1 MWKILTLFLADRSLA
16 VPENMSICVT
26 FSELLVQLF
35 LSGSKNVPCMELY
48 WGRKVCSKESKKW
61 NWKYRFETEEKMS
74 WNWKK
79 INWRNFQNLLFK
91 FKFFPP
97 QFKIFFLYFFF
108 LRSFKLLILFWHGG
122 GGGRGNMTDPLTT
135 KAGNTVP
142 ADAFRHH
149 WNWKC
154 LQHIID
160 ILRVCNW
167 FWKITCFT
175 DITCLCQRTTYVS
188 VEQMWYWQI
197 VKIVVHV

>member
-61 NWKYRFETEEKMS
+61 NWKYRFGTEEKMS

-97 QFKIFFLYFFF
+97 QFKIFFLHFFF

-122 GGGRGNMTDPLTT
+122 GGAWKHDWPAHYKSWKHSPSWCIQAPLELEMSST
-135 KAGNTVP
+135 
-142 ADAFRHH
+142 HH
-149 WNWKC
+149 WYSAC
-154 LQHIID
+154 
-160 ILRVCNW
+160 
-167 FWKITCFT
+167 
-175 DITCLCQRTTYVS
+175 
-188 VEQMWYWQI
+188 M
-197 VKIVVHV
+197 